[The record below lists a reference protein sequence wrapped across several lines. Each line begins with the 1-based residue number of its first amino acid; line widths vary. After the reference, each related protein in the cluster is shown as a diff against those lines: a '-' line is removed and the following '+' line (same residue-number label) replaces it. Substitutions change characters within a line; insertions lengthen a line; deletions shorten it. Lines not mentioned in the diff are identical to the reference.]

1 MSPAQNALHTPPEGN
16 TNTVS
21 ESNPI
26 MFAKLAGR
34 QDIRLKI
41 KQEEGV
47 SGPKVNKCL
56 KVAALFFQLQ
66 RKKNNI

>member
-1 MSPAQNALHTPPEGN
+1 MSPTQNTPHTPPEGSTAN
-16 TNTVS
+16 NVS

-34 QDIRLKI
+34 QEVRLKI

-47 SGPKVNKCL
+47 SGPKVNY
-56 KVAALFFQLQ
+56 FFTHHL
-66 RKKNNI
+66 